1 MKPDKT
7 KKPPAARKPS
17 APAAMASP
25 MLFKVVQLRPGG
37 ADPADSHAAG
47 QFVHALSG
55 VIEVGMGGQVF
66 LAPPQYGVWI
76 PPHLEHVSSNRH
88 EASYATVYLAEALCT
103 ALPRQPCTMVVSP
116 LTRAVLDTLHNRG
129 IDAPRCAP
137 DQRLFEVLLDE
148 LRVAPSY
155 DSYLPTSQDP
165 LLGRVLEALQASPW
179 DSRSLAEWAA
189 TVHTTERTLA
199 RRCARDLHMS
209 FGEWRL
215 RLKVLRGIALLEAG
229 RAVKDVALE
238 LGYSAPSAFIA
249 MFHQQLGITPQAYLK
264 QR

>member
-1 MKPDKT
+1 MNKPK
-7 KKPPAARKPS
+7 AARRPS
-17 APAAMASP
+17 TQAAMP
-25 MLFKVVQLRPGG
+25 PLLFKVVHLQPGG
-37 ADPADSHAAG
+37 ADPADSHPAG

-88 EASYATVYLAEALCT
+88 EASYATVYVDEALCA
-103 ALPRQPCTMVVSP
+103 ALPHQPCTMVISP
-116 LTRAVLDTLHNRG
+116 LIQAVLDTLHSRG
-129 IDAPRCAP
+129 IDVPRSAP

-148 LRVAPSY
+148 LRVAPSH

-165 LLGRVLEALQASPW
+165 LLGRVLDALQASPW
-179 DSRSLAEWAA
+179 DGRSLAEWAA

-199 RRCARDLHMS
+199 RRCERDLHMP
-209 FGEWRL
+209 FGEWRQ
-215 RLKVLRGIALLEAG
+215 RLKVVRGIALLEAG

-249 MFHQQLGITPQAYLK
+249 MFHKQLGMTPQAYLRQK
-264 QR
+264 KAG